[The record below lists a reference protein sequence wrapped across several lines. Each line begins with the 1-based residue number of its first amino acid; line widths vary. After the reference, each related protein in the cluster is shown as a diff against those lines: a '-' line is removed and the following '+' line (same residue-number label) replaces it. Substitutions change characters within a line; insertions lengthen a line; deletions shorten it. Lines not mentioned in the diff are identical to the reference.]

1 MTRDEWITVGL
12 IIAFAALVTAQVTI
26 VVGLFARPP
35 RWRAL
40 AAAIAP
46 PLAPALGM
54 RAGMPGRAVTWI
66 VSAIGYAFLRWL
78 ASR

>member
-1 MTRDEWITVGL
+1 MTRDEWLTVTL
-12 IIAFAALVTAQVTI
+12 VVTFATFVTAHVTL

-40 AAAIAP
+40 AAAIVP
-46 PLAPALGM
+46 PLAPAWGV
-54 RAGMPGRAVTWI
+54 RAGMPARA
-66 VSAIGYAFLRWL
+66 AIWVVGAAAYGVVRWL

>member
-1 MTRDEWITVGL
+1 MTRDEWIAVAL
-12 IIAFAALVTAQVTI
+12 VIAFATLVTAQITI
-26 VVGLFARPP
+26 VAGLFARPP

-46 PLAPALGM
+46 PLAPALGI
-54 RAGMPGRAVTWI
+54 RAGMPGRAGMWI
-66 VSAIGYAFLRWL
+66 ASAVGYAFLRWL